1 MNPVREETLNLGRW
15 LVRCGSSVTYR
26 IISPTA
32 RRSIC
37 RGWFVIGCN
46 DAHNARLFTTV
57 KVSPSRLP
65 THSSSVPC
73 SLPRISLQGRRAADV
88 HYWAN
93 LLSHDTVRIRP
104 HKQGQTPSRSL
115 LSACDHALAM
125 PSVSRHD
132 RHPSSAE
139 LETPA
144 WMNGDQASLFTSL
157 VPSCGLK
164 PSRVTCLILSV
175 VTTPSTCGGRVPPS
189 PAVTETSL

>member
-1 MNPVREETLNLGRW
+1 M
-15 LVRCGSSVTYR
+15 
-26 IISPTA
+26 
-32 RRSIC
+32 
-37 RGWFVIGCN
+37 IGCN
-46 DAHNARLFTTV
+46 DAHNAPFHDGQ
-57 KVSPSRLP
+57 VSPSRRPHAQLV
-65 THSSSVPC
+65 HVP
-73 SLPRISLQGRRAADV
+73 SLVSLCGDGAPPA
-88 HYWAN
+88 YTGKPPLA
-93 LLSHDTVRIRP
+93 DTVRIMP
-104 HKQGQTPSRSL
+104 QQGLTPSRSL

-125 PSVSRHD
+125 PSVSRLV